1 MSKLKVDFDVF
12 AATARVYD
20 EEIKSFESAKKGVET
35 ALDEL
40 KSSGWVSNA
49 GSAWFEAVDMSW
61 GENID
66 YHIRVISEL
75 AKELGIAS
83 KEYQEIYDKQSRL
96 KNHLI

>member
-12 AATARVYD
+12 EETARVYE
-20 EEIKSFESAKKGVET
+20 EEIKSFESAKKGVEN

-40 KSSGWVSNA
+40 ESSGWVSNA

-61 GENID
+61 GETID
-66 YHIRVISEL
+66 YHIRVITEL

-83 KEYQEIYDKQSRL
+83 KEYQEIYEKQSRL
-96 KNHLI
+96 TKHLN

>member
-12 AATARVYD
+12 AATARVYN
-20 EEIKSFESAKKGVET
+20 EEIKSFEDAKKGVET

-61 GENID
+61 GETID

-83 KEYQEIYDKQSRL
+83 REYQEVYDKQCRL
-96 KNHLI
+96 TKHLN